1 MAKIDVTKIEGYA
14 EMSAED
20 KLKALENFNLPDP
33 DYSGF
38 ISKEQFDKLA
48 SELAA
53 KKKEL
58 NDKLSEDEKK
68 KAQEEEERKSL
79 EDKYNKLLRESA
91 VAKNKA
97 KLVGLGYDEKLADET
112 AEAMADGKLDKVF
125 ENQKKFLEGF
135 EKSIKAEVLKNT
147 PDPTGD
153 GNGGKT
159 MTLENLRK
167 MSQADRMK
175 YATEHPDEY
184 RELYEGES
192 TT

>member
-33 DYSGF
+33 DYSGY

>member
-33 DYSGF
+33 DYSGY

-79 EDKYNKLLRESA
+79 EDKYNKLLRESEI
-91 VAKNKA
+91 AKNKA